1 MQQIKDIIFRKV
13 TVAQSVSEVHEEHV
27 STSIKEHAKQLK
39 NFLEVE
45 TDYDIEKQRR
55 YLAFLSR
62 MQQEHNPTIDENLE
76 VYLETAKLYPAFG

>member
-27 STSIKEHAKQLK
+27 STSIKERAKQLK

-45 TDYDIEKQRR
+45 TDYDIEKQEEILGILIKNATRTQ
-55 YLAFLSR
+55 SD
-62 MQQEHNPTIDENLE
+62 N
-76 VYLETAKLYPAFG
+76 